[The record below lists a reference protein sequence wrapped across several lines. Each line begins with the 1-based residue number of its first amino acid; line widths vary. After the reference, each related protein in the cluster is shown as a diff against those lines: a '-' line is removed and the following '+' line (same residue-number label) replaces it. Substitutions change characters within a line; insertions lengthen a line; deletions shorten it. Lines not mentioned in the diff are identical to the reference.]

1 MKRAYNN
8 AMVRHPSKYYEGSG
22 YFNFGYWGGQA
33 RSQREACDALV
44 DRLTGEI
51 ALKGGRILDVAC
63 GAGASTRRLMDSYPP
78 EMISAINI
86 SEQQLAEAQERAPGC
101 TFLRMDAARL
111 EFPDNHFDAVMSI
124 EAAFHFDTRDAFLR
138 EAFRVLKP
146 GGSLV
151 LSDILFRPFAAPLVD
166 FIHVPRANLWP
177 GLEHYS
183 RVLKT
188 IGFDAIRVEDA
199 TGVCLRPF
207 CRNLMRWPISEF
219 RAGRAGFRKS
229 VQRLIG
235 HGAVASYFGATCK
248 TYMLVAGRK
257 PVGAGLG

>member
-1 MKRAYNN
+1 VTTSDQMKRAYNN
-8 AMVRHPSKYYEGSG
+8 AMVRHPSKYYEASG

-33 RSQREACDALV
+33 GSQREACDALV

-78 EMISAINI
+78 AMISAINI

-124 EAAFHFDTRDAFLR
+124 EAAFHFDTREAFLR

-151 LSDILFRPFAAPLVD
+151 LSDILFRPFAAPLID
-166 FIHVPRANLWP
+166 FIHVPRANLWL
-177 GLEHYS
+177 GLAWS
-183 RVLKT
+183 T
-188 IGFDAIRVEDA
+188 TA
-199 TGVCLRPF
+199 VC
-207 CRNLMRWPISEF
+207 
-219 RAGRAGFRKS
+219 
-229 VQRLIG
+229 
-235 HGAVASYFGATCK
+235 
-248 TYMLVAGRK
+248 
-257 PVGAGLG
+257 